1 MTITAKTAVLQGQAL
16 DVAAPEASRRSRLAQ
31 RRRREVAILLLF
43 GVVEAVW
50 VFMLVELVRS
60 IA

>member
-1 MTITAKTAVLQGQAL
+1 MTITAKTAVLRGQAL